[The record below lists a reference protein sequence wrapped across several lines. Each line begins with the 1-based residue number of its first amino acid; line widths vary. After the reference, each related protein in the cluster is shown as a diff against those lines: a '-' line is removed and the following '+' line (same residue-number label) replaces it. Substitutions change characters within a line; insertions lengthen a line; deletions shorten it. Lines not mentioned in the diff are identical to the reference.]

1 MQDRCLATQAKEALL
16 RQSDPKKSLTVR
28 TFFKHCHDDVFL
40 GVSARAIRKIAKEY
54 SSLALEEIQKLMNS
68 CVHEE
73 RSLAHAIL
81 CMRFQ
86 KADEND
92 QAKIVEF
99 YLANRDT
106 IRDWDGVDNSAPY
119 ILGPFLLNRDKKLLY
134 DLALSKSLWDRRIAI
149 VSTWWFIRHGKI
161 DDALRIAQ
169 KLLFDKADLIHKAT
183 GWMLREV
190 GKRSPETLV
199 EFLSTHHKI
208 MPRTMLRYAI
218 ERFPAHERQQYLKLQ
233 KLNGSSS
240 KSHASN

>member
-1 MQDRCLATQAKEALL
+1 MSNRCLAIQVKEALL
-16 RQSDPKKSLTVR
+16 RQSDPQKSLTVR
-28 TFFKHCHDDVFL
+28 KFFKHCKDDVFL
-40 GVSARAIRKIAKEY
+40 GVSAPAIRKIAKEY
-54 SSLALEEIQKLMNS
+54 CPLALEEIQKLMNS
-68 CVHEE
+68 YVHEE
-73 RSLAHAIL
+73 RSLAHVIL

-86 KADEND
+86 KADETD

-99 YLANRDT
+99 YLDNRGT

-119 ILGPFLLNRDKKLLY
+119 ILGPYLLNRDKKLLY
-134 DLALSKSLWDRRIAI
+134 DLALSKCLWDRRIAI

-169 KLLFDKADLIHKAT
+169 KLLFDKDDLIHKAT

-190 GKRSPETLV
+190 GKRSPEALV
-199 EFLSTHHKI
+199 EFLSIHHKI

-233 KLNGSSS
+233 K
-240 KSHASN
+240 

>member
-1 MQDRCLATQAKEALL
+1 MHNLCLATQAKEALL
-16 RQSDPKKSLTVR
+16 KQSDPQKSLTVR
-28 TFFKHCHDDVFL
+28 KFFKYCHGDVFL
-40 GVSARAIRKIAKEY
+40 GVSAQTIRKIAKEY
-54 SSLALEEIQKLMNS
+54 SSLSLGEIQKLMNS
-68 CVHEE
+68 YVHEE

-81 CMRFQ
+81 CMRFR

-99 YLANRDT
+99 YLTHRGT

-134 DLALSKSLWDRRIAI
+134 DLALSESLWDRRIAI

-161 DDALRIAQ
+161 EDALHIAQ
-169 KLLFDKADLIHKAT
+169 KLLFDKEDLIHKAT

-190 GKRSPETLV
+190 GKRSHKALV
-199 EFLSTHHKI
+199 EFLSTHHKL

-233 KLNGSSS
+233 K
-240 KSHASN
+240 